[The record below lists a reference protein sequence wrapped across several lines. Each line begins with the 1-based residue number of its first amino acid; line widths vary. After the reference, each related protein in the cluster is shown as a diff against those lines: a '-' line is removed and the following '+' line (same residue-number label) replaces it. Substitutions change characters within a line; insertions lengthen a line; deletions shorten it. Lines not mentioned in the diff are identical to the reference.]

1 MTFIVKFLA
10 KSLTLFVL
18 ETAELISDL
27 AGHIFSPG
35 RIGYRIASQINLL
48 DFDGDKSV
56 PVEMDFLRRSRY
68 LDQTSFSIKYLKS

>member
-10 KSLTLFVL
+10 KSMTLFVL
-18 ETAELISDL
+18 ETAEMISDL

-35 RIGYRIASQINLL
+35 RIGYRIALQISLP
-48 DFDGDKSV
+48 DFDGEKSV

-68 LDQTSFSIKYLKS
+68 LDQTSFSINYLKS